1 MFTNQNEQFTNLT
14 LSFLRVL
21 RWIAPCPSPLR
32 LKRVYT
38 VQSVFHTPLVGV
50 VNGTTTNHR
59 MTKHKYWYSSIV
71 CCDLINVLKDI
82 PEIQVKMWHLG
93 SFTLTVAM
101 ANWKKKHYKP
111 FFSSLSLQNVASFY
125 ISKKN
130 CIFTG
135 KISIF
140 PSCDLSPPT
149 TPLENCSFYHF
160 NSLGKFPVSPV
171 RPMIFNGWVW
181 RLWVW
186 LFSGA
191 TAFKST
197 DIDSKLRVFLKPLR
211 VEIFS
216 DVHLSF
222 TLPFSCR

>member
-1 MFTNQNEQFTNLT
+1 MVLQLT
-14 LSFLRVL
+14 IEWPNINIGIPALSAVTWSMCWKISLRYKSKCDTWAL
-21 RWIAPCPSPLR
+21 SPSLWPWP
-32 LKRVYT
+32 T
-38 VQSVFHTPLVGV
+38 
-50 VNGTTTNHR
+50 
-59 MTKHKYWYSSIV
+59 
-71 CCDLINVLKDI
+71 
-82 PEIQVKMWHLG
+82 E
-93 SFTLTVAM
+93 
-101 ANWKKKHYKP
+101 KKKHYKP